1 MLTNPLL
8 TENSSFRCKFC
19 TLAEK
24 EKYPPMLKYKRG
36 SRFFQPRESPSRSL
50 LCDCE
55 NFTDGSFAAL
65 APCLGLALRLVAA
78 AVTRTLD

>member
-1 MLTNPLL
+1 
-8 TENSSFRCKFC
+8 
-19 TLAEK
+19 
-24 EKYPPMLKYKRG
+24 MLKCERVSG
-36 SRFFQPRESPSRSL
+36 FFQPRESPSRSL

-55 NFTDGSFAAL
+55 NITDGLFAAL